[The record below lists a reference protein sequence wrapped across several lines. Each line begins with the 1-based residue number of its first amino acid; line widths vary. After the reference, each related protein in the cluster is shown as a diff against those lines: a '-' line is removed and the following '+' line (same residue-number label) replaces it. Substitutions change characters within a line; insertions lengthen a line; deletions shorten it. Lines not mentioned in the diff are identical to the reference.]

1 MTTTERIT
9 AIDAALDAAYAVL
22 QSGTGRGPLDVQYIQ
37 DPDGGQITFRKPTE
51 VLDYIDRLRAERAR
65 LVDEQ
70 GAETDGVTAA
80 GPVVLVRR
88 RS

>member
-1 MTTTERIT
+1 MTIAERIT

-22 QSGTGRGPLDVQYIQ
+22 QTGTGRGPLDVQYIQ
-37 DPDGGQITFRKPTE
+37 DPDGGQISFRKPTD

-70 GAETDGVTAA
+70 NAETDGVTAA
-80 GPVVLVRR
+80 GPVIIVRR
-88 RS
+88 RT